1 MARTS
6 SRMGR
11 VPTID
16 ESDIQGSVGPSSM
29 TAQQSPMVQR
39 VFKEEMNKVSI
50 PEPNVLL
57 QPLVMHFTAV
67 IQVNIYSLKIINNYY
82 KMFLFLVFNCNC
94 CLITF
99 ITSPI

>member
-16 ESDIQGSVGPSSM
+16 ESDVQGSVGPSSM
-29 TAQQSPMVQR
+29 AAQSPMVQR
-39 VFKEEMNKVSI
+39 VHKEEVNKVSV
-50 PEPNVLL
+50 PEPNILL

-67 IQVNIYSLKIINNYY
+67 IQVIYIDL
-82 KMFLFLVFNCNC
+82 
-94 CLITF
+94 
-99 ITSPI
+99 

>member
-11 VPTID
+11 VPTVD
-16 ESDIQGSVGPSSM
+16 ESDAQGSIGLPSI

-39 VFKEEMNKVSI
+39 VHKEEFNKVFV

-67 IQVNIYSLKIINNYY
+67 IQVI
-82 KMFLFLVFNCNC
+82 
-94 CLITF
+94 
-99 ITSPI
+99 

>member
-16 ESDIQGSVGPSSM
+16 ETDVQGSVGPSSM

-39 VFKEEMNKVSI
+39 VHKEEVIKVTV

-67 IQVNIYSLKIINNYY
+67 IQVI
-82 KMFLFLVFNCNC
+82 
-94 CLITF
+94 
-99 ITSPI
+99 

>member
-16 ESDIQGSVGPSSM
+16 ESDVQGSIGPSSM
-29 TAQQSPMVQR
+29 AAQQSPMVQR
-39 VFKEEMNKVSI
+39 VQKEEVNKV
-50 PEPNVLL
+50 PESNVLL

-67 IQVNIYSLKIINNYY
+67 IQVI
-82 KMFLFLVFNCNC
+82 
-94 CLITF
+94 
-99 ITSPI
+99 

>member
-16 ESDIQGSVGPSSM
+16 ESEVQGSIGPSSM

-39 VFKEEMNKVSI
+39 AFKEELNKI
-50 PEPNVLL
+50 PAPEPNVLL

-67 IQVNIYSLKIINNYY
+67 IQVIQVVHQL
-82 KMFLFLVFNCNC
+82 
-94 CLITF
+94 
-99 ITSPI
+99 

>member
-16 ESDIQGSVGPSSM
+16 ESDVQGSVGGGPSNI

-39 VFKEEMNKVSI
+39 VHKDEVNKMAL
-50 PEPNVLL
+50 PESNALL

-67 IQVNIYSLKIINNYY
+67 IQVIQDVHLLILVNY
-82 KMFLFLVFNCNC
+82 L
-94 CLITF
+94 
-99 ITSPI
+99 

>member
-16 ESDIQGSVGPSSM
+16 ESDAQGSVGPSSM
-29 TAQQSPMVQR
+29 NAQQSPMVQR
-39 VFKEEMNKVSI
+39 VHKEEVNKVHVS
-50 PEPNVLL
+50 EPNVLL

-67 IQVNIYSLKIINNYY
+67 IQVI
-82 KMFLFLVFNCNC
+82 
-94 CLITF
+94 
-99 ITSPI
+99 

>member
-1 MARTS
+1 
-6 SRMGR
+6 MGR

-16 ESDIQGSVGPSSM
+16 ETDVQGSVGPSSM

-39 VFKEEMNKVSI
+39 VHKEEIIKVPV

-67 IQVNIYSLKIINNYY
+67 IQVI
-82 KMFLFLVFNCNC
+82 
-94 CLITF
+94 
-99 ITSPI
+99 

>member
-1 MARTS
+1 
-6 SRMGR
+6 MGR

-16 ESDIQGSVGPSSM
+16 ETDVQGSVGPSSM

-39 VFKEEMNKVSI
+39 VHKEVNKVPV

-67 IQVNIYSLKIINNYY
+67 IQVI
-82 KMFLFLVFNCNC
+82 
-94 CLITF
+94 
-99 ITSPI
+99 

>member
-16 ESDIQGSVGPSSM
+16 ETDVQGSVGPSSM

-39 VFKEEMNKVSI
+39 VHKEVNKVPV

-67 IQVNIYSLKIINNYY
+67 IQVI
-82 KMFLFLVFNCNC
+82 
-94 CLITF
+94 
-99 ITSPI
+99 

>member
-1 MARTS
+1 
-6 SRMGR
+6 MGR

-16 ESDIQGSVGPSSM
+16 ETDVQGSVGPSSM

-39 VFKEEMNKVSI
+39 VHKEETIKVLV

-67 IQVNIYSLKIINNYY
+67 IQVI
-82 KMFLFLVFNCNC
+82 
-94 CLITF
+94 
-99 ITSPI
+99 

>member
-16 ESDIQGSVGPSSM
+16 ESDVQGSVGPSSM
-29 TAQQSPMVQR
+29 ATQQSPMVQR
-39 VFKEEMNKVSI
+39 VHKEEMIKPPV

-67 IQVNIYSLKIINNYY
+67 IQVILS
-82 KMFLFLVFNCNC
+82 
-94 CLITF
+94 
-99 ITSPI
+99 

>member
-16 ESDIQGSVGPSSM
+16 ETDVQGSVGPSST

-39 VFKEEMNKVSI
+39 VHKEEVNKV
-50 PEPNVLL
+50 PVLEPNVLL

-67 IQVNIYSLKIINNYY
+67 IQVI
-82 KMFLFLVFNCNC
+82 
-94 CLITF
+94 
-99 ITSPI
+99 

>member
-16 ESDIQGSVGPSSM
+16 ESDVQGSVGPSSM
-29 TAQQSPMVQR
+29 ATQQSPMVQR
-39 VFKEEMNKVSI
+39 VHKEGMIK
-50 PEPNVLL
+50 PPAPDHNVLL

-67 IQVNIYSLKIINNYY
+67 IQVILS
-82 KMFLFLVFNCNC
+82 
-94 CLITF
+94 
-99 ITSPI
+99 

>member
-29 TAQQSPMVQR
+29 AAQQSPMVQR
-39 VFKEEMNKVSI
+39 VQKEEVNKV
-50 PEPNVLL
+50 PESNVLL

-67 IQVNIYSLKIINNYY
+67 IQVI
-82 KMFLFLVFNCNC
+82 
-94 CLITF
+94 
-99 ITSPI
+99 